1 MPLKHHSLT
10 SRWLISLGLYSKL
23 LSLLSLQRY
32 PEYYEVI
39 PEPIDLKTIGM
50 RIVNGD
56 YTALTQCE
64 DDLNLMCKNAMTF
77 NEPGSQVWTMALK
90 L

>member
-1 MPLKHHSLT
+1 MPLNHLALR
-10 SRWLISLGLYSKL
+10 SRRRISLVLYNK
-23 LSLLSLQRY
+23 LLSLQRY

-77 NEPGSQVWTMALK
+77 NEPGSQV
-90 L
+90 

>member
-1 MPLKHHSLT
+1 M
-10 SRWLISLGLYSKL
+10 
-23 LSLLSLQRY
+23 QRY

-77 NEPGSQVWTMALK
+77 NEPGSQV
-90 L
+90 